1 MEDENDLYFD
11 EEKQES
17 IAAAYMP
24 FVEQQRDID
33 QFSTLYSFKG
43 PFELLQADIAGIRF
57 LASLAVNPKYCLI
70 FVDLFTSKRLK
81 NKDATGEIYK
91 SLTEDKPFFDK
102 NQ

>member
-1 MEDENDLYFD
+1 MVFYRKLEDENDLYFD

-24 FVEQQRDID
+24 FVEQQRGID

-43 PFELLQADIAGIRF
+43 PFELLHADIAHIRF

-70 FVDLFTSKRLK
+70 FVDLFTSKIYMYPMKKSVLK
-81 NKDATGEIYK
+81 KK
-91 SLTEDKPFFDK
+91 
-102 NQ
+102 